1 MSALTSRKQLRNR
14 HARRIA
20 RKAFRDLGL
29 KVSTNRRYTT
39 DFTVALPW

>member
-1 MSALTSRKQLRNR
+1 MSVSTSHKQFRNR

-20 RKAFRDLGL
+20 RKASRNVGL
-29 KVSTNRRYTT
+29 KVALDPLYTT